1 VRREPLASAARVAAA
16 DDRPISA
23 TRRKRGGAV
32 RAATLPE
39 IARDAGAISL
49 CNLCGRH
56 EICVRDG
63 HARNRAF
70 ALASRAWREGLF
82 PGVSRE
88 AINEAIDDIIA
99 AARPRCPDC
108 D

>member
-1 VRREPLASAARVAAA
+1 MR
-16 DDRPISA
+16 
-23 TRRKRGGAV
+23 T
-32 RAATLPE
+32 ATLPE

-56 EICVRDG
+56 EIRMRDG
-63 HARNRAF
+63 DARNRAF
-70 ALASRAWREGLF
+70 TLASRAWREGLF

-88 AINEAIDDIIA
+88 AINDAIDDIIA
-99 AARPRCPDC
+99 AASPRCPDC